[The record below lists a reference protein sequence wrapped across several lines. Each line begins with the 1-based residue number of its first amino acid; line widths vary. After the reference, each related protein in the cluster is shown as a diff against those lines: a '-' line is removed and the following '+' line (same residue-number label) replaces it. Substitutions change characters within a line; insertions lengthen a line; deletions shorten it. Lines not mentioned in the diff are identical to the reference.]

1 MPAALNEM
9 ADRRSAAA
17 DFCNK
22 ICHERKLV
30 IRGKDLTDLP
40 PLDGVAS
47 LHFVECKLRVHT
59 PPQ

>member
-22 ICHERKLV
+22 IGTERTCIDVRLESAF
-30 IRGKDLTDLP
+30 RGKAEV
-40 PLDGVAS
+40 G
-47 LHFVECKLRVHT
+47 LRSR
-59 PPQ
+59 QGSF